1 MKKGLLTLL
10 AAALTIVGC
19 QDYDSQFKE
28 LTTLVTGLAT
38 DVAGL
43 QTVSTD
49 IANLRTTVD
58 GLATSL
64 DVAGIQTDLDAL
76 EAALVG
82 VADETD
88 LTALAEALAALQQ
101 DVTELLAANAV
112 INQSITIN
120 SEATLQYVESLI
132 STATDDPTVIVNGS
146 VTVESAFANADAS
159 LTTRINAVTN
169 KIATILGV
177 DNGTGLVLT
186 HSASST
192 VNFNALS
199 FIDKNMEITGGA
211 FGHDVLTTIT
221 GSIDETHTGAFDY
234 PLLTSAAT
242 ITIGTDHS
250 SVVLP
255 TSATIGAISTT
266 GSATGELWLK
276 KATTV
281 STGKALV
288 SSLTA
293 PKATAVTIGTKA
305 AQAGNVAIA
314 TTLNAVINLT
324 STSLAG
330 NLTVTGGASQT
341 TFFGSSLTYVGG
353 TTTVGDY
360 AEAHFTK
367 VTQFGGNTAIG
378 AAVLDLSALTS
389 NASGTLV
396 FSRATTVDTQKLV
409 VSSNVTY
416 TAATTAHF
424 ESTNQASMTLP
435 AVTTLKVFKQGVKTD
450 LDVSGYTTMTDFT
463 IGGAQGS
470 APFITKV
477 TNTVAIGGAALVN
490 ATILDGDYDVVTV
503 TGAALRS
510 LTTGGEIRS
519 FTLNAATGLTAVT
532 MDHDHISGSDA
543 ATLVVTGNTAL
554 TALAPSAL
562 TYIGNVTITGNTL
575 MTSLDLSSFDT
586 IPLAGAYTMAISGN
600 KLTGTYVA
608 ATEGSTTTAFV
619 EAQVKSDD
627 FNTLMPLIDLAIASR
642 ADASIGNVT
651 YTLDLNLSDTDALTA
666 ATDLDTAIPAT
677 AVGTGTSF
685 VSKAYGTFNYVDTT
699 FKALVKP
706 E

>member
-88 LTALAEALAALQQ
+88 LTALAEALAALQE

-192 VNFNALS
+192 INFNALS

-281 STGKALV
+281 TTGKALV

-314 TTLNAVINLT
+314 TTLNRCDKSYINIISWKLN
-324 STSLAG
+324 SNWWG
-330 NLTVTGGASQT
+330 
-341 TFFGSSLTYVGG
+341 
-353 TTTVGDY
+353 
-360 AEAHFTK
+360 FT
-367 VTQFGGNTAIG
+367 N
-378 AAVLDLSALTS
+378 
-389 NASGTLV
+389 
-396 FSRATTVDTQKLV
+396 
-409 VSSNVTY
+409 
-416 TAATTAHF
+416 
-424 ESTNQASMTLP
+424 
-435 AVTTLKVFKQGVKTD
+435 
-450 LDVSGYTTMTDFT
+450 
-463 IGGAQGS
+463 
-470 APFITKV
+470 
-477 TNTVAIGGAALVN
+477 
-490 ATILDGDYDVVTV
+490 
-503 TGAALRS
+503 
-510 LTTGGEIRS
+510 
-519 FTLNAATGLTAVT
+519 
-532 MDHDHISGSDA
+532 
-543 ATLVVTGNTAL
+543 
-554 TALAPSAL
+554 
-562 TYIGNVTITGNTL
+562 YI
-575 MTSLDLSSFDT
+575 FW
-586 IPLAGAYTMAISGN
+586 
-600 KLTGTYVA
+600 
-608 ATEGSTTTAFV
+608 
-619 EAQVKSDD
+619 
-627 FNTLMPLIDLAIASR
+627 
-642 ADASIGNVT
+642 
-651 YTLDLNLSDTDALTA
+651 
-666 ATDLDTAIPAT
+666 
-677 AVGTGTSF
+677 
-685 VSKAYGTFNYVDTT
+685 
-699 FKALVKP
+699 
-706 E
+706 